1 MFGPVN
7 DIAYN
12 NSGTLVGLVSTNQ
25 LTLLHIPQTEGVV
38 VNDQSERKSYSIHFR
53 DDDKLYL

>member
-7 DIAYN
+7 DIAYS
-12 NSGTLVGLVSTNQ
+12 NSGSLIGLVSTNQ
-25 LTLLHIPQTEGVV
+25 LTLLRIPQTDGVL
-38 VNDQSERKSYSIHFR
+38 VNDQSEHKSYSIDFR